1 MAGKAWMKI
10 KEALEEEREMKAAW
24 S

>member
-10 KEALEEEREMKAAW
+10 KEALEEKREMKAAW
-24 S
+24 P